1 MAKRKRDYEND
12 FPSVTEVLNVLRKP
26 GLEMWYRVNTPQF
39 INEAMAKGKSIG
51 TATHEAIESYITTG
65 ELKVDT
71 EWPDEV
77 TMALQSFVL
86 FKKEHPEIILKSSEK
101 KMTSDRYFFNGTMD
115 VIGEIEGKK
124 ILGDWK
130 TTACK
135 DKEKPE
141 IYDEARTQI
150 SAYRELYAEYEE
162 YVNSAFILSLA
173 KDKVAYNL
181 EFLGVDEMDSRF
193 KEIFLPALSIKNY
206 SKKHKQEK
214 KDAV

>member
-162 YVNSAFILSLA
+162 YVNSAFILS
-173 KDKVAYNL
+173 
-181 EFLGVDEMDSRF
+181 FF
-193 KEIFLPALSIKNY
+193 KLY
-206 SKKHKQEK
+206 
-214 KDAV
+214 